1 MTGLEL
7 GLGVLLALAL
17 VGALLIPYL
26 VKEIGK
32 GKVELG
38 PRTPTGASDVTPG
51 TRANPAPGQPDGQ
64 ADPYSP
70 HAQHNAPHIKS

>member
-1 MTGLEL
+1 MTGLEI
-7 GLGVLLALAL
+7 GLGILLVLAL

-51 TRANPAPGQPDGQ
+51 TRGNPAPGQPDGQ
-64 ADPYSP
+64 ADPYGP

>member
-1 MTGLEL
+1 MTGLEI
-7 GLGVLLALAL
+7 GLGILLALAL

-51 TRANPAPGQPDGQ
+51 TRTNPAPGQPDGQ
-64 ADPYSP
+64 SDPYSP